1 MKSLFVGISAATVAF
16 ATTSGAADL
25 GMPMKAPAPPPP
37 PVYSWTG
44 CYIGANAGGGIQYD
58 TWTYEHGA
66 GAIVGGQIGCNY
78 QTGMLVLGIEGE
90 GDWSGL
96 QSQYSENDPPDN
108 GYTANETAKN
118 RWDADIA
125 ARFGV
130 AFDRA
135 LVYGKAGVVWGRFDF
150 NTTDGYNNAPNYYQY
165 SASAT
170 LSGILIG
177 LGLEYAFMPN
187 WTTKFEVDYL
197 GFPNKEISINY
208 IDDGDSEPYSQ
219 SVSAQKVLFKF
230 GLNYKFGG

>member
-1 MKSLFVGISAATVAF
+1 MKSLLVGISAVTVAF
-16 ATTSGAADL
+16 ATTAGAADM
-25 GMPMKAPAPPPP
+25 GVPMKAAPPPAP
-37 PVYSWTG
+37 LPYSWTG

-66 GAIVGGQIGCNY
+66 GAIVGGQVGCNY
-78 QTGMLVLGIEGE
+78 QTGMLVLGVEGE

-96 QSQYSENDPPDN
+96 QSQYNDNDPSDDDYVEN
-108 GYTANETAKN
+108 ATAKN
-118 RWDADIA
+118 KWDADIA

-150 NTTDGYNNAPNYYQY
+150 NTTESYYGVPYYVYN
-165 SASAT
+165 ASST
-170 LSGILIG
+170 LTGMLIG
-177 LGLEYAFMPN
+177 LGLEYAFAPN

-197 GFPNKEISINY
+197 GFPNKEIPVNY
-208 IDDGDSEPYSQ
+208 VDEGDSEPYSQ